1 MKEFEL
7 YEPEGIEEAARLLTK
22 FGGRGRILAGGT
34 DLLVELKTGRL
45 NLDAV
50 VNLKKI
56 KGMNTIGFNRK
67 EGLRIGALVTWTQLL
82 ESKPVARHYPLL
94 RKAAGMMGSMQ
105 IRNVATLAGN
115 IAHASPAA
123 NGPIPLLVYEAECV
137 IQGPGGGRVIPVEKM
152 FRGVQKN
159 SLRKGE
165 ILTEIRVPLPPTGL
179 GGAYYKFALRRA
191 MDLAVVGVGA
201 LVRARNGT
209 FDEVRIALGSVGPKP
224 FRARKAER
232 VLKGKAVE
240 DRVIREAGE
249 TAASECAPISDIRGS
264 EEYRIELV
272 KELTYRAVK
281 ECLAR

>member
-7 YEPEGIEEAARLLTK
+7 YEPESIEEAAGLLAK

-56 KGMNTIGFNRK
+56 KWMNTIGFNRK

-94 RKAAGMMGSMQ
+94 KKAARTLGSMQ

-137 IQGPGGGRVIPVEKM
+137 IQGPGGRRVIPVDKM

-159 SLRKGE
+159 SLRKGD

-201 LVRARNGT
+201 LVKARNGT
-209 FDEVRIALGSVGPKP
+209 FDEVRIALGSVAPRP

-240 DRVIREAGE
+240 DRLIREAGE
-249 TAASECAPISDIRGS
+249 TAASECTPISDIRGS
-264 EEYRIELV
+264 KEYRIELV

-281 ECLAR
+281 ECLAG